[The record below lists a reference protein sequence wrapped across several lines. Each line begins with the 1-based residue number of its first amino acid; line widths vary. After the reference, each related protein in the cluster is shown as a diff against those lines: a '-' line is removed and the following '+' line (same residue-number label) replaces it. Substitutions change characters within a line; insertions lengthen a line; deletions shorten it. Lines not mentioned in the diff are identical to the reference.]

1 MFRRRRDLLY
11 LGVGILMGAVLLG
24 SATPAV
30 SQGGSPRQSQ
40 GGSPRYEVEAY
51 VGGRL
56 VPVAV
61 GSVLA
66 AGEKIAGFCSLDQE
80 IGIHITVA
88 EGDTAPAVTWMLDDE
103 CRVVVVSIDETP
115 PADSRPVEG

>member
-30 SQGGSPRQSQ
+30 SQ